1 MIGRRLLF
9 SLELGHEVQPL
20 CDTLP
25 IGRIGFAEMPI
36 WRSLIA
42 SGTSCM
48 AAAILSDSDLPPITP
63 ARLGLYSRSP

>member
-25 IGRIGFAEMPI
+25 IGRIGFAEMPDLAELDRFGHI
-36 WRSLIA
+36 LHGGGDIIGQRSA
-42 SGTSCM
+42 PDHPCS
-48 AAAILSDSDLPPITP
+48 
-63 ARLGLYSRSP
+63 ARAVL